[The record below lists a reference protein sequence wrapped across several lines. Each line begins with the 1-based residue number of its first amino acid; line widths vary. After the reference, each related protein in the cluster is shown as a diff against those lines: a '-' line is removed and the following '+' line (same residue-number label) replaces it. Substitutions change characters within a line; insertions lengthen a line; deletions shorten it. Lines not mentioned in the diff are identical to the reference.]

1 MSDDPQHDRPS
12 ISALQQFVAQ
22 VGADYPAIASAV
34 PVLLEIVAAALA
46 MESARA
52 KIGREWE
59 AVGVEPGAVQRCV
72 EAADAT
78 DKAMVAFR
86 TALTKVLP

>member
-1 MSDDPQHDRPS
+1 MSSGRPS
-12 ISALQQFVAQ
+12 IDELRQFVTH
-22 VGADYPAIASAV
+22 VGGDHPAVASAV

-52 KIGREWE
+52 KIGHEWDT
-59 AVGVEPGAVQRCV
+59 VGVEPGSVQRCV

-78 DKAMVAFR
+78 DKAMAAFR
-86 TALTKVLP
+86 TALAKVRP